1 MGGVMDWFHFWL
13 LLHILFAIAV
23 FGPTFAFPLIATFAA
38 KEPQHAHV
46 VVEIAHAIETRIVLP
61 GGFVMPFLGMALIL
75 EGHFSLGGNP
85 WLVEGIILYTI
96 AYLFSLTVQ
105 LRNSNKMLKLLE
117 AMPAPPSPGV
127 AGAEGGAAPGPQ
139 GPPPAIAAQA
149 KRLQLGGTFLLVL
162 VLAIIVLMVWRP
174 GCGPGFCGG

>member
-1 MGGVMDWFHFWL
+1 MDWFHFWL

-23 FGPTFAFPLIATFAA
+23 FGPTFAFPLIASFAA

-46 VVEIAHAIETRIVLP
+46 VVEIAHAIETKIVLP

-75 EGHFSLGGNP
+75 QGHFSLGGNP

-96 AYLFSLTVQ
+96 AYLFSVTVQ

-117 AMPAPPSPGV
+117 SMPAPPPPG
-127 AGAEGGAAPGPQ
+127 APGAEGGAAPAGPQ

-149 KRLQLGGTFLLVL
+149 KKLRLGGMLLTVL
-162 VLAIIVLMVWRP
+162 VVAIIVLMVWRP